1 MTDGTAA
8 NRHDDCR
15 ESSALSTSIPLGS
28 IARRVPVVT
37 AAERKLCG
45 ASDDPSF
52 PIRCIFHG
60 DFSGGLL
67 SACGTQFLERLP
79 ERTSPRK
86 RGRCLLRPWD
96 LVFSRV
102 GASFLGTVPKE
113 TQHELVATDN
123 IVAMRLDIQDE
134 ISMAAISRYLARGA
148 DGQLDELRAASGRSV
163 RHEDFAS
170 IRIPAPL
177 VPGTGE
183 FSEALPRIEGPA
195 MRYAEASSA
204 ATSALRGL
212 AETASFLDAAIDG
225 ASPQAR

>member
-1 MTDGTAA
+1 MTDGTTE
-8 NRHDDCR
+8 NPHDDR
-15 ESSALSTSIPLGS
+15 QGSSASSTPIPLGS
-28 IARRVPVVT
+28 IARRIPVVT

-67 SACGTQFLERLP
+67 STYGTLFLERLP

-102 GASFLGTVPKE
+102 GASFLGVVPQE
-113 TQHELVATDN
+113 TRHELVATDN
-123 IVAMRLDIQDE
+123 IVVMRLDIQDE

-148 DGQLDELRAASGRSV
+148 DGQLNELRAASGRSI

-183 FSEALPRIEGPA
+183 FSEALPHIKGPA
-195 MRYAEASSA
+195 MRYAEASGA
-204 ATSALRGL
+204 ATGALRGL
-212 AETASFLDAAIDG
+212 AEAASLLDAAIDG